1 MTFHRVSPKWFWGSF
16 ATVCLGLLSGCATT
30 GQGAASAPTGAHSF
44 FNVGASA
51 PLALPSDDAPRLKTT
66 AIEALTKDGVYFFNE
81 DKGTHLYLVND
92 QGNRDHYLVK
102 ETFDQGTP
110 HGLSWGTGAEALLY
124 AGEAVRPEN
133 MLYAEEARDGHLV
146 VTYGDHADMKL
157 NMKLEAFDVSGML
170 IRDFLRT
177 RGNQPTTI
185 ARFMPDSATF
195 PAGSV
200 AYAMTLWTDKDEVLV
215 PNLKVFTGSNTIE
228 EFSTRFSR
236 STPYCLRFLPGNVV
250 QPIGMLFSGP
260 IKAQKNQAQNGQVGL
275 YSVKKNTVFCS
286 KDLEQPVANAHWQ
299 LRQINGTR
307 VLSFDF
313 PGNVPGASFGMTEE
327 NRKHLLTG
335 IAELVV
341 KQNRKLS
348 TQVVPVY
355 VWQKDSPVRDSQ
367 YRFNKVAA
375 NAIEAALTQAKP
387 LVAKWEAAN
396 ESDVMRRARAID
408 AKNAPKAVVAK
419 KLPSKRARNVKK
431 STRKRK

>member
-1 MTFHRVSPKWFWGSF
+1 
-16 ATVCLGLLSGCATT
+16 
-30 GQGAASAPTGAHSF
+30 
-44 FNVGASA
+44 
-51 PLALPSDDAPRLKTT
+51 
-66 AIEALTKDGVYFFNE
+66 
-81 DKGTHLYLVND
+81 
-92 QGNRDHYLVK
+92 
-102 ETFDQGTP
+102 
-110 HGLSWGTGAEALLY
+110 
-124 AGEAVRPEN
+124 
-133 MLYAEEARDGHLV
+133 
-146 VTYGDHADMKL
+146 
-157 NMKLEAFDVSGML
+157 
-170 IRDFLRT
+170 
-177 RGNQPTTI
+177 
-185 ARFMPDSATF
+185 
-195 PAGSV
+195 
-200 AYAMTLWTDKDEVLV
+200 
-215 PNLKVFTGSNTIE
+215 
-228 EFSTRFSR
+228 
-236 STPYCLRFLPGNVV
+236 
-250 QPIGMLFSGP
+250 MLFSGP